1 MLTLDVFLISAV
13 LPVTGA
19 VFTNVGLRHK
29 NWHNFKTFVSR
40 KFCLN
45 FVFTKGHFGKTFGIE
60 FRS

>member
-40 KFCLN
+40 KFCLKLI
-45 FVFTKGHFGKTFGIE
+45 FTKGDLRKTL
-60 FRS
+60 S